1 MSARFVSFPA
11 RCNVVSSAAAFSS
24 INAIQNTAEFLLLGN
39 FLAGATVCIVV
50 DRKIERKGETTM
62 KRYLPVFTALAMSL
76 MSSAFVPSL
85 RAGVEDQ
92 KTIITISQ
100 PVAVQGKVLPAG
112 RYVLKLQNSSSSRNV
127 VTIFNDEETRVLI
140 TVLAIHAYRLQ
151 PTDKTAFSFY
161 GSSAGQ
167 PAALHEW
174 FYPGE
179 ESGFEF
185 LNLQHQVA
193 ADPGAVG
200 H

>member
-1 MSARFVSFPA
+1 
-11 RCNVVSSAAAFSS
+11 
-24 INAIQNTAEFLLLGN
+24 
-39 FLAGATVCIVV
+39 
-50 DRKIERKGETTM
+50 M
-62 KRYLPVFTALAMSL
+62 KRYLPVCAALAMSL

-85 RAGVEDQ
+85 RADEENQRTV
-92 KTIITISQ
+92 ITISQ

-112 RYVLKLQNSSSSRNV
+112 RYVLKLQNVSSTRNV
-127 VTIFNDEETRVLI
+127 VTIFNGDETRLLI
-140 TVLAIHAYRLQ
+140 TVLANHAYRLQ
-151 PTDKTAFSFY
+151 PTDKTELSFY
-161 GSSAGQ
+161 GSPAGQ

-193 ADPGAVG
+193 ADLGAAG